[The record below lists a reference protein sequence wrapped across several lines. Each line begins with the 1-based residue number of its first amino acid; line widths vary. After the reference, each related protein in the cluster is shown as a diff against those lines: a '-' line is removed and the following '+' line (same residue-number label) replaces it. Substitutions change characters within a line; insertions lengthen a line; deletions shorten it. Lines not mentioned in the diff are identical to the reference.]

1 MDTVLRSAA
10 QDPCRQGGPSQ
21 GGLSGRA
28 AGRARPRAVQPPWAH
43 GREGQR
49 RVPRDDQKA
58 LPYADRRGIPGRD
71 PGMAKVSVLVDTD
84 VFIDYFNS
92 GRFSSLF
99 DSSRFTVYYSVVTK
113 KELLSKPGLREAERQ
128 AILHELSQCRIV
140 KLTEA
145 ITTLYSE
152 LRERHPSLDKE
163 D

>member
-1 MDTVLRSAA
+1 
-10 QDPCRQGGPSQ
+10 
-21 GGLSGRA
+21 
-28 AGRARPRAVQPPWAH
+28 
-43 GREGQR
+43 
-49 RVPRDDQKA
+49 
-58 LPYADRRGIPGRD
+58 
-71 PGMAKVSVLVDTD
+71 MAKVSVLVDTD

-145 ITTLYSE
+145 ITTRYFE

-163 D
+163 DALIAASALVKSMPLVTRNKRHFRIVVGLTVLGA

>member
-1 MDTVLRSAA
+1 
-10 QDPCRQGGPSQ
+10 
-21 GGLSGRA
+21 
-28 AGRARPRAVQPPWAH
+28 
-43 GREGQR
+43 
-49 RVPRDDQKA
+49 
-58 LPYADRRGIPGRD
+58 
-71 PGMAKVSVLVDTD
+71 MAKVSVLVDTD

-145 ITTLYSE
+145 ITTRYAE
-152 LRERHPSLDKE
+152 LRERYPSLDKE
-163 D
+163 DALIAASALVKSLPLVTRNKRHFRIVLGLTVLGA